1 MPTEPIEETL
11 SPVISALKLSAEFF
25 NAEFFNIFRTKR
37 ISAKAERVTGRGVK
51 LTKPSATNTGLS
63 LLT

>member
-1 MPTEPIEETL
+1 MLTEPIEETL

-25 NAEFFNIFRTKR
+25 NIFRTKR
-37 ISAKAERVTGRGVK
+37 ISAKAERVPARGVK

>member
-25 NAEFFNIFRTKR
+25 NIFRTKR
-37 ISAKAERVTGRGVK
+37 ISAKAERVPARGVK
-51 LTKPSATNTGLS
+51 LTKPSATFDMR
-63 LLT
+63 

>member
-25 NAEFFNIFRTKR
+25 NIFRTKR
-37 ISAKAERVTGRGVK
+37 ISAKAERVAARGVK